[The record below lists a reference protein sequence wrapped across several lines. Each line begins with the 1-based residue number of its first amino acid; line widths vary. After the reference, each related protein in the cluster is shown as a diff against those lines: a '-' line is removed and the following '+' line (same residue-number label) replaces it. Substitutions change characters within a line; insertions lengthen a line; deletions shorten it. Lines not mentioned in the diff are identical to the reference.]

1 MPFDW
6 MQIAGIGVV
15 LFGAAFLFMQMRY
28 RPRATKEVQTGAD
41 LAQRISHSNYTLVQL
56 FAPM

>member
-1 MPFDW
+1 MFFDW
-6 MQIAGIGVV
+6 TQIAGIGIV

-41 LAQRISHSNYTLVQL
+41 LAQRFGHSSYTLVQL